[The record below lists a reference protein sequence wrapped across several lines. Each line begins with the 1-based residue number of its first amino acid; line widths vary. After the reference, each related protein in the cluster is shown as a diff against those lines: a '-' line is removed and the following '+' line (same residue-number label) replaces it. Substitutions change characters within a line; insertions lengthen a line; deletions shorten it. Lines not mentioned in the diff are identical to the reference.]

1 MEAEKIRSEK
11 VDVRGKS
18 IHVLRSGHGEQ
29 AVLLLPGALG
39 TAASD
44 WMPQLKLLEPA
55 RFSLVG
61 MTVSGFGE
69 STPPARDFTNFYQQD
84 AEDGVELM
92 KILGFSKFAV
102 MGWSDGGIV
111 ALLAAIHYPEV
122 VTKVVAAAANYTI
135 RPEDCDEFLAL
146 SDPSTLP
153 DFLREAWERLY
164 QADLLKHL
172 WNGWIGAMVEYSKR
186 EGGLYNNRLGE
197 ITCPTLILHCSED
210 DLVPEENAIQLHEA
224 ISGSRMV
231 VFPKGRHDMQKCTEE
246 NASQFNS
253 VVSEFLL
260 KTSHPL

>member
-1 MEAEKIRSEK
+1 MEGLTGEK
-11 VDVRGKS
+11 VDVKGKS
-18 IHVLRSGHGEQ
+18 IHVLRSGHGQQ

-39 TAASD
+39 SAATD
-44 WMPQLKLLEPA
+44 WMQQLRLLDPA
-55 RFSLVG
+55 KFSLVG
-61 MTVSGFGE
+61 MTVAGFGD

-111 ALLAAIHYPEV
+111 ALLAAIHHPQV
-122 VTKVVAAAANYTI
+122 VTKVVAAAANFTI
-135 RPEDCDEFLAL
+135 RPEDADEFLAL
-146 SDPSTLP
+146 SDPSALP
-153 DFLREAWERLY
+153 DFLREAWEGLY
-164 QADLLKHL
+164 EPDLLKQL
-172 WNGWIGAMVEYSKR
+172 LKGWVAAMVEYSKR

-197 ITCPTLILHCSED
+197 IGCPTLILHCSED
-210 DLVPEENAIQLHEA
+210 DLVPEENADQLHKA
-224 ISGSRMV
+224 ISGSSKM

-260 KTSHPL
+260 KSTISL